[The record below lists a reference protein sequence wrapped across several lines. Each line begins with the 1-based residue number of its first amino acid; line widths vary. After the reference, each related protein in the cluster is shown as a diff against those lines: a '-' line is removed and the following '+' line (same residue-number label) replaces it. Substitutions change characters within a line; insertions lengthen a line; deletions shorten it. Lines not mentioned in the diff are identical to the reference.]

1 VSYIVLLATIS
12 PLAVCQVDHSIDQD
26 EDLLAVDSID
36 NEVSFR
42 RPILA
47 PPPSFAKIGAR
58 LQAAPRG
65 NTVAGGHGAAIVQ
78 KSRMEADGS
87 YAFNYETNDGVRRQ
101 ESGQPSSSQT
111 GSIVQS
117 GSWSYTGLDGK
128 LYEVS
133 FVADELGYRPV
144 GGHIHPAH
152 QQAQRQAR
160 RLAGQRQKRQQR
172 GQTGRNRQQ
181 EVRTRGQEGR
191 TRAQEGRAR
200 AQEERTRSQETRTRP
215 QNKRTRF
222 SLRSR
227 V

>member
-1 VSYIVLLATIS
+1 MMKKNKVPCYVLLLSLA
-12 PLAVCQVDHSIDQD
+12 PLVVSQVDHSIDQD

-36 NEVSFR
+36 NEVSFI
-42 RPILA
+42 RPILP

-58 LQAAPRG
+58 LSAAPRP
-65 NTVAGGHGAAIVQ
+65 AGKGAAIVQ
-78 KSRMEADGS
+78 NSKMNTDGS

-101 ESGQPSSSQT
+101 ESGEPSSSST

-160 RLAGQRQKRQQR
+160 RLAGQREERQQR
-172 GQTGRNRQQ
+172 GQPARTRQQDTRTRGQQDRNRAQ
-181 EVRTRGQEGR
+181 EVRTRNQEVR
-191 TRAQEGRAR
+191 R
-200 AQEERTRSQETRTRP
+200 RP
-215 QNKRTRF
+215 QNKRTRRF

-227 V
+227 S

>member
-1 VSYIVLLATIS
+1 VQRIMRRNKVPCFVLLATIT
-12 PLAVCQVDHSIDQD
+12 PLAMCQVDHSIDQD
-26 EDLLAVDSID
+26 EDLLAVDSTD

-42 RPILA
+42 RPILP

-58 LQAAPRG
+58 LEAAPRG
-65 NTVAGGHGAAIVQ
+65 SSSAGPARIQ
-78 KSRMEADGS
+78 NSKMESDGS

-101 ESGQPSSSQT
+101 ESGQPSSSKT

-160 RLAGQRQKRQQR
+160 RLAGQRQERGQAARTRQQAVRPR
-172 GQTGRNRQQ
+172 GQQERNRSQ
-181 EVRTRGQEGR
+181 EVRTRNQEVR
-191 TRAQEGRAR
+191 R
-200 AQEERTRSQETRTRP
+200 RP
-215 QNKRTRF
+215 QNKRARRF
-222 SLRSR
+222 SLRS
-227 V
+227 